1 MSPTH
6 KIFKWLLP
14 LAVLLSLASAHLR
27 AETELA
33 IAPPAIK
40 LADNQVLSVYYFHG
54 NVRCTSC
61 QLIEEH
67 TTAAIQ
73 QGYSA
78 PLAQGIVAL
87 KVVNLEAA
95 GNGHFIEDFQLIT
108 RSVVLAVEH
117 NGQVIEYRRLD
128 RVWDLFKDQQAFT
141 NYIYR
146 EIAALKANQL
156 AKTAAVEQ
164 ATHG

>member
-1 MSPTH
+1 MSLTH

-67 TTAAIQ
+67 TIAAIQ

-78 PLAQGIVAL
+78 PLTQGIVQL
-87 KVVNLEAA
+87 KMVNLEAA

-108 RSVVLAVEH
+108 RSVVLAVERD
-117 NGQVIEYRRLD
+117 GQVIEYRRLD

-156 AKTAAVEQ
+156 TMTAAVEQ